1 MRRLRV
7 KDSIFIPM
15 PIMEGNVKASK
26 HLTAVRRCLGSRR
39 YLSGLFIFIIAGVS
53 LLFSGCST
61 KDTGGKK
68 IKDLEFTVV
77 EDADVPE
84 PLMKMINE
92 KKKEPFRLSY
102 SDVENLYI
110 VVGYGEQ
117 PTGGYSI
124 TVNEVY
130 LTEDAI
136 VVDTN
141 LVGPGENEQVTNA
154 LTYPYVV
161 IKTEFVDKTPKYK

>member
-1 MRRLRV
+1 MKR
-7 KDSIFIPM
+7 
-15 PIMEGNVKASK
+15 
-26 HLTAVRRCLGSRR
+26 
-39 YLSGLFIFIIAGVS
+39 IIKGRAHIIS
-53 LLFSGCST
+53 LLIFGFLGISLFLTGCQ
-61 KDTGGKK
+61 KEDPGGKK

-92 KKKEPFRLSY
+92 KKKEPFKLSY

-124 TVNEVY
+124 TVNAVY
-130 LTEDAI
+130 LTDNAI
-136 VVDTN
+136 VVDTD

-161 IKTEFVDKTPKYK
+161 IKTQFYDKTPQYK